1 MSTSPL
7 KQLEHRIRRINA
19 TVVLFACLM
28 PYISPIIVPNMDVQL
43 LALAISIIVL
53 ISLVVFTRQGISIVP
68 ADILILSFG
77 VFSLLYAQPATP
89 FLSPML
95 WARNCATLILGF
107 PIYLAVRCLYPYM
120 APKALVWIVGIY
132 CGVVIFEILL
142 PGPYTLIFSHLLSD
156 IRWVPNAGRGPNGLC
171 PEPSMMGNMCLLFLV
186 SLYFFHR
193 QYWRRHRGAVI
204 AIFTMSCLMLYLTKS
219 ATGLI
224 VALILLLVALLVSAM
239 SVRRKVLISV
249 AALLL
254 VVGMGA
260 MSRGSDTRLGTT
272 LSSLTSDPTTA
283 VQDPSLA
290 ERLIG
295 VYDGLYQMR
304 DAPFGTGNVSGDVS
318 LMKRALNGDF
328 AVWLWPDQE
337 LRQLLVELQL
347 YIDSNSGVGAMLQR
361 MGIFALAIVFAL
373 PFFVRAFPGRWVVRT
388 FLICLM
394 LNASL
399 FIPTLWFVIGC
410 SVALSSCGRR
420 PLIIVSFW
428 RLSSPEKAAVGNPG
442 ENIIYEI

>member
-1 MSTSPL
+1 MSQQFPKAMSTSL
-7 KQLEHRIRRINA
+7 LRQIERRIRRINA
-19 TVVLFACLM
+19 NAVLFAALM
-28 PYISPIIVPNMDVQL
+28 PYISPIIIPNMDVQL
-43 LALAISIIVL
+43 LALAISIVAIISTVL
-53 ISLVVFTRQGISIVP
+53 FTRQGISIVP

-77 VFSLLYAQPATP
+77 LFSLLYAQPATP
-89 FLSPML
+89 LVAPML

-120 APKALVWIVGIY
+120 APKALVWIVGTY
-132 CGVVIFEILL
+132 SGAVIFEILL

-156 IRWVPNAGRGPNGLC
+156 IRWASGAGRGPNGLC
-171 PEPSMMGNMCLLFLV
+171 PEPSMMGDMCLLFLV
-186 SLYFFHR
+186 SLYFFHGR
-193 QYWRRHRGAVI
+193 YWSKHRGAVI
-204 AIFTMSCLMLYLTKS
+204 AMFTMSCLMLYLTKS

-224 VALILLLVALLVSAM
+224 VALILLLVALFSSAM
-239 SVRRKVLISV
+239 SIRRKLVVSA

-254 VVGMGA
+254 VVGLGE
-260 MSRGSDTRLGTT
+260 MSRGSETRLGMT

-283 VQDPSLA
+283 IQDASLA

-295 VYDGLYQMR
+295 VYDGLYQMQE
-304 DAPFGTGNVSGDVS
+304 APFGTGQVNGDV
-318 LMKRALNGDF
+318 ALTKQALSGDF

-337 LRQLLVELQL
+337 IRELLVELQL
-347 YIDSNSGVGAMLQR
+347 YYDSNSGVGAMLQR
-361 MGIFALAIVFAL
+361 MGIFALAIIFAL

-410 SVALSSCGRR
+410 SVAL
-420 PLIIVSFW
+420 
-428 RLSSPEKAAVGNPG
+428 
-442 ENIIYEI
+442 